1 MAKPTRLD
9 YCQYLLSSPLNYT
22 LTHFADHSD
31 RFTHDM
37 LNRYLGG
44 DRVSPHVIWKNVKSH
59 ITLTAKGVILF
70 DDTVIDKR
78 YAKKMALVRRQYS
91 GNAKGVIRGIGVV
104 TCVYVNPVEDR
115 FWLIDYRIY
124 DPPCDGKTKLDHVKE
139 MLSVLVC
146 DKKLPFERVVMDT
159 WYATKAVMLHIEH
172 LQKTYYCPLKKNR
185 LVDDSSGANPYQRV
199 DALTWTKREQA
210 TGKRIKI
217 RGFPKNHKVNVFRV
231 ASATRRTA
239 YIVTND
245 LTQTDPSVAQEV
257 CHLRWKIEQVHRE
270 AKQVTGLEKCQCR
283 LARIVRN
290 HIACAFLVWGR
301 LTQVAYQTGQTISQ
315 VKHGL
320 WKDDL
325 RHNSKHRRL
334 VWLLIEPLWN

>member
-9 YCQYLLSSPLNYT
+9 YCQYLLSSPHNYT

-37 LNRYLGG
+37 INRTLGG
-44 DRVSPHVIWKNVKSH
+44 DRISPREIWKNVKPHLTS
-59 ITLTAKGVILF
+59 TAKGVVLF
-70 DDTVIDKR
+70 DDTVQDKR

-91 GNAKGVIRGIGVV
+91 GNAKGVINGIGVV
-104 TCVYVNPVEDR
+104 TCVYVNPVTDP
-115 FWLIDYRIY
+115 FWLIDYRID
-124 DPPCDGKTKLDHVKE
+124 DPEGDGKTKLDHVKE
-139 MLSVLVC
+139 MLSLLVYH
-146 DKKLPFERVVMDT
+146 KKLPFDRVVMDT

-172 LQKTYYCPLKKNR
+172 LQKTYYCPIKKNR
-185 LVDDSSGANPYQRV
+185 LVDDSGGENPYQRV

-210 TGKRIKI
+210 TGKRMKL

-231 ASATRRTA
+231 ASPTGRTA

-301 LTQVAYQTGQTISQ
+301 LTQVAHQTGQTISQ

-320 WKDDL
+320 WEDYL
-325 RHNSKHRRL
+325 RQQLKTPAIPMTL
-334 VWLLIEPLWN
+334 A